1 MVRLCKTSSDYGRGG
16 GKRVTTGLDEMHG
29 SKLPAENKIKQKK
42 ENQKR
47 CKYEGARS
55 AVGVGCR
62 ERDSVPFVWS
72 VPLLL
77 LRLIPG

>member
-1 MVRLCKTSSDYGRGG
+1 MTTRLDK
-16 GKRVTTGLDEMHG
+16 MHG
-29 SKLPAENKIKQKK
+29 SKLPAENKNKTKK

-72 VPLLL
+72 VPVLLF
-77 LRLIPG
+77 RLIS

>member
-1 MVRLCKTSSDYGRGG
+1 MTTRLDK
-16 GKRVTTGLDEMHG
+16 MHG
-29 SKLPAENKIKQKK
+29 SKLPAENKNKTKK

-77 LRLIPG
+77 PGLIPG